1 MKKKLKIYLQIFL
14 LSTFLGAQSYSS
26 TNSDFFSNS
35 NFKKDSKLFRFN
47 RISQNNKLSKVNK
60 KSGSDDNQIKSLEF
74 DDLIDFIDQNNL
86 ELKAE
91 KIKLE
96 QAQNNL
102 SIVKSELKPSIQ
114 LSSDGLPK
122 YSIGEGNN
130 PKKETEEVKGSLSA
144 TLSYKLYDPE
154 KSNNVILL
162 ENELSKAKVEFN
174 IFRNELISR
183 AHKIF
188 VQLQLAFE
196 KVEIAQE
203 AFLLSESSL
212 DDAKILNKALLVSD
226 VEVLEAE
233 SQLSRDVQFLTDKR
247 NELELIFNSLI
258 EIIGVNKKDIRKFRY
273 TNSILGF
280 WEMDLEETI
289 DYAKIKNKKLE
300 KLNLDLKISQNKSDK
315 ELGKSMP
322 KFSLVNRL
330 SSNLNQGQSN
340 IAPPV
345 DFEET
350 GSEYD
355 NTIAI
360 TAKWDI
366 FNGGKNKYIR
376 KFQKNKLDE
385 INLRIKDEKNK
396 IKLKVSE
403 SYETLKTSLSKIFLI
418 QEAK

>member
-1 MKKKLKIYLQIFL
+1 MFLKKKLKIYLQIFL

-102 SIVKSELKPSIQ
+102 SIVKSELKPSIK

-130 PKKETEEVKGSLSA
+130 PKKETSELKGSLSA
-144 TLSYKLYDPE
+144 ILSFKLYDPE
-154 KSNNVILL
+154 KSSNVILS
-162 ENELSKAKVEFN
+162 ENQLTKAEVEYS

-183 AHKIF
+183 AQKIF
-188 VQLQLAFE
+188 VELQLAYE
-196 KVEIAQE
+196 KVEIAKK

-226 VEVLEAE
+226 IEVLEAE
-233 SQLSRDVQFLTDKR
+233 SQLSRDIKFLTDKK
-247 NELELIFNSLI
+247 NELE
-258 EIIGVNKKDIRKFRY
+258 
-273 TNSILGF
+273 
-280 WEMDLEETI
+280 
-289 DYAKIKNKKLE
+289 
-300 KLNLDLKISQNKSDK
+300 
-315 ELGKSMP
+315 
-322 KFSLVNRL
+322 
-330 SSNLNQGQSN
+330 
-340 IAPPV
+340 
-345 DFEET
+345 
-350 GSEYD
+350 
-355 NTIAI
+355 
-360 TAKWDI
+360 
-366 FNGGKNKYIR
+366 
-376 KFQKNKLDE
+376 
-385 INLRIKDEKNK
+385 
-396 IKLKVSE
+396 
-403 SYETLKTSLSKIFLI
+403 
-418 QEAK
+418 